1 MTKEKALE
9 TIERLYKGNGGEFD
23 EAVKSF
29 NKIVVLPEDFW
40 RINFDYIN
48 NKMLS
53 KYPALYYGNI
63 I

>member
-9 TIERLYKGNGGEFD
+9 IIERLYKGNGGEFD

-29 NKIVVLPEDFW
+29 NGFAVLPNNFW
-40 RINFDYIN
+40 QDNFDFISS
-48 NKMLS
+48 KMLE

>member
-1 MTKEKALE
+1 MTREKALE
-9 TIERLYKGNGGEFD
+9 KIEIMYITKNGDYDGAVRYITNLYG
-23 EAVKSF
+23 
-29 NKIVVLPEDFW
+29 LTPEFW

-48 NKMLS
+48 DAMLA

>member
-9 TIERLYKGNGGEFD
+9 IIERLYKGNGGEFD

-29 NKIVVLPEDFW
+29 NNIVILTDNFW
-40 RINFDYIN
+40 KDNFDYIN

-53 KYPALYYGNI
+53 KYPALYYGGI

>member
-1 MTKEKALE
+1 MTKEKAFE
-9 TIERLYKGNGGEFD
+9 IIERLYNSNGGEFD

-29 NKIVVLPEDFW
+29 NNIAVLPDGFW
-40 RINFDYIN
+40 KSNFDYIN